1 MKRRG
6 FTLIELMVALAVF
19 TVIMSLALRA
29 LFLTDRMALR
39 SQARLQHT
47 LGRVNL
53 QSQLR
58 NDIWAAKGFSKQLDD
73 GSAEFTLA
81 DGSTV
86 VYRRTPGGETV
97 RVCGGEETRYGG
109 TVVFSEE
116 TVRLIEVRGHDPDA
130 WEFSAKMRNPAGG
143 EAR

>member
-6 FTLIELMVALAVF
+6 FTLMELMVALAVF

-53 QSQLR
+53 QAQLR
-58 NDIWAAKGFSKQLDD
+58 NDIWAARSFVQGPD
-73 GSAEFTLA
+73 GSVEFGLA

-86 VYRRTPGGETV
+86 VYRRTPGGATV
-97 RVCGGEETRYGG
+97 RVCGGEETLYRG
-109 TVVFSEE
+109 TVAFSEE
-116 TVRLIEVRGHDPDA
+116 TVRLIEVRGHDPDT
-130 WEFSAKMRNPAGG
+130 WEFSAKMRNAAGG

>member
-19 TVIMSLALRA
+19 TVIMSLALRG

-39 SQARLQHT
+39 SQGRLQHT
-47 LGRVNL
+47 LERVNL
-53 QSQLR
+53 QAQLR
-58 NDIWAAKGFSKQLDD
+58 NDIWAAQDFEQRAD
-73 GSAEFTLA
+73 GSATFTLT

-86 VYRRTPGGETV
+86 VYRRTPGGETM
-97 RVCGGEETRYGG
+97 RVCGGEETLYRG
-109 TVVFSEE
+109 TVSFSEE
-116 TVRLIEVRGHDPDA
+116 TVRLIEVRGHDPDI
-130 WEFSAKMRNPAGG
+130 WEFAAKMRNSAGG

>member
-6 FTLIELMVALAVF
+6 FTLMELMVALAVF
-19 TVIMSLALRA
+19 SVIMSLALRA

-39 SQARLQHT
+39 SQARLQQT

-53 QSQLR
+53 QAQLR
-58 NDIWAAKGFSKQLDD
+58 NDIWAAQGFEQRAD
-73 GSAEFTLA
+73 GSTEFRLA

-86 VYRRTPGGETV
+86 VYRGTPRGETV

-109 TVVFSEE
+109 TVSFSEQ
-116 TVRLIEVRGHDPDA
+116 TVRLIEVRGRDPDT
-130 WEFSAKMRNPAGG
+130 WEFSAKMRNAAGG
-143 EAR
+143 GAR